1 MEPQSKV
8 RKNQNRAG
16 DATLGHGGSAG
27 AGQGRS
33 KSSQGVAGGE
43 KACKRGRL
51 RDQGPRHDATATA
64 MQLSLGKQDKSRDGG
79 LGQDQQATGDTLN
92 EQQTLEDDGESQGS
106 KEAGSEARTKVRAP
120 RSGTDGKYLSCSRR

>member
-16 DATLGHGGSAG
+16 DATLGHGGRRGAG

-64 MQLSLGKQDKSRDGG
+64 TAMQLSLGKQGKSRDGG
-79 LGQDQQATGDTLN
+79 LGQDQQTTGDALN

-106 KEAGSEARTKVRAP
+106 KSQKAGSEARTKVQTP
-120 RSGTDGKYLSCSRR
+120 RSGTDGK